1 MCCVFSGSC
10 AFSLAVTLPGISV
23 HLIHLVQLLS
33 IVLSKPCSSIT
44 LVECLCRPR
53 LNRFNYSLFWLPLH
67 FEHNFKCDI
76 VCVWCFLCGW
86 LLFRTADASSAGP
99 MSSPDVS
106 SSSVYGLSSSEPC
119 TSWAPQ
125 LFAWLSGILCFLI
138 PLRLLLI
145 YQFGDCQ
152 AQTRFNSFSNG

>member
-1 MCCVFSGSC
+1 MPFQV
-10 AFSLAVTLPGISV
+10 AVTLPGISA

-76 VCVWCFLCGW
+76 VCVSCFLCGW

-99 MSSPDVS
+99 MSSPDV
-106 SSSVYGLSSSEPC
+106 YPLSSSETC